1 MRIRRRWMSL
11 AVLGALGVV
20 AGCDDQGDPVT
31 TTPASVPSL
40 PELPKGPGSIPVV
53 TPSSAYKK
61 VDPKSFD
68 VKGPLVQDRFL
79 AKIVQTVDG
88 LNHPLG
94 VAVSRDGKFLYVTNT
109 AHTGAGGML
118 EGGGSVGK
126 YAIGDDGRLTAV
138 NAALARGLTA
148 PMGIGVLPK
157 ATKTFPAGTLFVS
170 TGTTYACDAAG
181 ELIVDEKRLKPG
193 VTMIDPDTGATLGFI
208 PMGSKTPVARSLTG
222 GDRSRPGG
230 QPVYG
235 PAGLTFGADGDLFV
249 CDVGQPGEHVEG
261 KSPSWLP
268 RPGVLRVRHR
278 ELDAAAAGGAEL
290 NVAFV
295 SVRFVPVAIHFTP
308 LDGGNLFWA
317 CAGQGAG
324 GGAVWRTTPDTF
336 GQSNTVRNVIGDL
349 GPLTGV
355 GITSRGTCFMSRA
368 DGDLVLINRQKID
381 QLRFAYEDQPVFA
394 TPGAFVFHVLPTGE
408 TVCYLPEQEPG
419 PIDAKQRLRVILMP
433 SSL

>member
-1 MRIRRRWMSL
+1 
-11 AVLGALGVV
+11 
-20 AGCDDQGDPVT
+20 VT
-31 TTPASVPSL
+31 TAPTSVPAL
-40 PELPKGPGSIPVV
+40 PELPKGPESIPTV

-61 VDPKSFD
+61 VDPGSFD

-79 AKIVQTVDG
+79 AKIVQTVNG

-94 VAVSRDGKFLYVTNT
+94 VAVSRDGKFLFVTNT
-109 AHTGAGGML
+109 AHTGANGML

-138 NAALARGLTA
+138 NAALAKGLTA
-148 PMGIGVLPK
+148 PTGIAVLPK
-157 ATKTFPAGTLFVS
+157 ATKAFPAGTLVVS
-170 TGTTYACDAAG
+170 TGTTYVCDAAG
-181 ELIVDEKRLKPG
+181 NIIADERRLQPG
-193 VTMIDPDTGATLGFI
+193 VTMIDPDSGATLGFI
-208 PMGSKTPVARSLTG
+208 PMGSKTPVARSI
-222 GDRSRPGG
+222 DH
-230 QPVYG
+230 PVYG
-235 PAGLTFGADGDLFV
+235 PAGLTFGTDGDLFA
-249 CDVGQPGEHVEG
+249 CDVAHTGEHVEG
-261 KSPSWLP
+261 KRLSWVP
-268 RPGVLRVRHR
+268 RPGVLRIRHK

-308 LDGGNLFWA
+308 LDRGNLFWA

-355 GITSRGTCFMSRA
+355 GITGRGTCFMSRA
-368 DGDLVLINRQKID
+368 DGDLVMINRQKID

-419 PIDAKQRLRVILMP
+419 PIDGKQRLRVILMP